1 MKNKYLL
8 TKDYAKIY
16 IKSKKHG
23 LKVMLVSLEDFK
35 TLNDKT
41 KNMTIYLSVYPTNI
55 YAVYEKNN
63 KSISI
68 HRDIMNTPE
77 GLHTDYINGNGLDN
91 RRENLRIVTRVVNNQ
106 NRKLSK
112 NNKSKYNGIT
122 WKKLN
127 KKWSV
132 EISVDGKSKYIGI
145 FDTLQDAVK
154 VRKLAEHFYWEHKP
168 KMNQVRALFNE

>member
-1 MKNKYLL
+1 MENKYLL

-16 IKSKKHG
+16 INSKKHG
-23 LKVMLVSLEDFK
+23 LKTMLVSLEDFK

-68 HRDIMNTPE
+68 HRDIMNTPK
-77 GLHTDYINGNGLDN
+77 GLQTDHINGNGLDN

-112 NNKSKYNGIT
+112 NNKSLKCERYSMQYDKNLTILTLWLYWIIVGEPE
-122 WKKLN
+122 KRD
-127 KKWSV
+127 SFARG
-132 EISVDGKSKYIGI
+132 VDK
-145 FDTLQDAVK
+145 
-154 VRKLAEHFYWEHKP
+154 
-168 KMNQVRALFNE
+168 